1 MTNSSSHSLR
11 LAELNAEILALELE
25 RTELLRLELSNAET
39 RASEVAAF
47 IGVYSASSSLGGA
60 SAVVSKKAKKK
71 AKKKATSGNKPGRPS
86 KKKSSKS
93 KTPRGKASAGDRLQQ
108 LTLGIR
114 GAGKDGISA
123 KKLSDTTGIPYSAI
137 RKIISEN
144 KQFVQ
149 KGEKRASRIF
159 LK

>member
-1 MTNSSSHSLR
+1 MTDSSSHSLR

-60 SAVVSKKAKKK
+60 SAVVSKT

-93 KTPRGKASAGDRLQQ
+93 KTPGGKASAGDRLQQ
-108 LTLGIR
+108 LTLGVR